1 MKKPLGY
8 VLLAGLLACA
18 GCFTAAPPPLD
29 APPQA
34 PTQAAKSF
42 PPVTPEQITDKN
54 GHQVAQALE
63 DEINREVQQNM
74 LTTMPR

>member
-1 MKKPLGY
+1 MKKSLGLP
-8 VLLAGLLACA
+8 LLAGLLACT
-18 GCFTAAPPPLD
+18 GCFTAAPPDL
-29 APPQA
+29 PPEL
-34 PTQAAKSF
+34 PMQAAKSY

-63 DEINREVQQNM
+63 DEINREAQQNM